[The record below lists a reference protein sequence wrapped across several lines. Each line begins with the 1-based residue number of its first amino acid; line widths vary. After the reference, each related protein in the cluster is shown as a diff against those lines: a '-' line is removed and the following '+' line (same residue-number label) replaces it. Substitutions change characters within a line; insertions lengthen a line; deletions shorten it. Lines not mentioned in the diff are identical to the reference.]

1 MLHRGA
7 TFRYRV
13 ERWITN
19 KNNKDFF
26 FIMTELKSEIFV
38 VILLIKDHK
47 RKCCISF
54 QFLLHVQKAEKQVV
68 R

>member
-13 ERWITN
+13 ERN